1 MRVGREAGTPER
13 SGLITAFLLLLQFLP
28 ALHDSP
34 SRSRY
39 LLAIDMRV
47 AVDELIAKGIGHI
60 AEVEGTLLLA
70 DRAIEDNVQEH
81 IAQLFLDLFGTPRE
95 DRIRELID
103 LFEGIGTEALGRLLT
118 IPRAVLTQTLHDI
131 EETAHGRQL
140 LFSTM

>member
-1 MRVGREAGTPER
+1 
-13 SGLITAFLLLLQFLP
+13 
-28 ALHDSP
+28 
-34 SRSRY
+34 
-39 LLAIDMRV
+39 MRV

-60 AEVEGTLLLA
+60 AEVKGTLLLA
-70 DRAIEDNVQEH
+70 DGAIEDNVQEH
-81 IAQLFLDLFGTPRE
+81 IAQLLLDLLGAARE
-95 DRIRELID
+95 DRIGELID